1 LFVRVNLV
9 NVCIPVA
16 FTSLLLDFP
25 FAAVRQQKIVGY
37 ENVDPFLYQ
46 ALARYSLTGK
56 RVLVV
61 GSQFPTYEAVALA
74 YGAAHVDVV
83 EYNLDFTPPPL
94 PNLRYMS
101 PAQLAANTSLKYDAV
116 LSISSIEHDGLGR
129 YGDPL
134 NAWADVRSQRELLED
149 HMAPGGLLF
158 LAVPT
163 GKDCVVFNLHRIYG

>member
-1 LFVRVNLV
+1 
-9 NVCIPVA
+9 
-16 FTSLLLDFP
+16 
-25 FAAVRQQKIVGY
+25 
-37 ENVDPFLYQ
+37 
-46 ALARYSLTGK
+46 
-56 RVLVV
+56 
-61 GSQFPTYEAVALA
+61 
-74 YGAAHVDVV
+74 V

-94 PNLRYMS
+94 PNLVLRYMS